1 MICASC
7 GRENRDDARFC
18 DECAANLAPQ
28 EEQDATPLS
37 VDFAPSEG
45 FVGRRQEL
53 AELESALEDALSG
66 RGRLV
71 MVGW

>member
-18 DECAANLAPQ
+18 DECAASLAPQ

-37 VDFAPSEG
+37 IDFAPSEG

-53 AELESALEDALSG
+53 AELKVAPDDAIQIL
-66 RGRLV
+66 L
-71 MVGW
+71 WDLP